1 MSERETAPIT
11 YNGAVTT
18 LLEAKGLTKHYG
30 NTIALESVDFD
41 VGDGITGL
49 LGPNGAGKSTAIKLF
64 LGLLKPTAGS
74 AEVMG
79 EKPYES
85 VEIRSRLGYMPEH
98 DCLPTSITA
107 SEFLTHM
114 AQVSGIP
121 PAYARTRAADIL
133 RHVGLEEERY
143 RHIGQYSAGMKQRV
157 KLAQSLAHDPVIVL
171 LDEPTAGLDP
181 GGREDMLRLIRRTGR
196 EFGISIVLSSHL
208 MGDVESTCDRIIVLD
223 GGQVTEQG
231 SVSRFTQETETI
243 LIDVDD
249 NREELVT
256 ALASRGIIASVD
268 GISLAVEME
277 NEAQYDQIRDALVE
291 TGARLRRMAPRRYQ
305 LADLFRNNQQ

>member
-1 MSERETAPIT
+1 MTA
-11 YNGAVTT
+11 
-18 LLEAKGLTKHYG
+18 LLEAKALTKHYS
-30 NTIALESVDFD
+30 NTIALESVDFA
-41 VGDGITGL
+41 VQHGITGL

-79 EKPYES
+79 ERPYES
-85 VEIRSRLGYMPEH
+85 VKIRSRLGYMPEH

-143 RHIGQYSAGMKQRV
+143 RPIGQYSTGMKQRV

-223 GGQVTEQG
+223 GGRVTEQG
-231 SVSRFTQETETI
+231 PVSRFTQETETL

-249 NREELVT
+249 NREELIT
-256 ALASRGIIASVD
+256 ALASREIFATVD
-268 GISLAVEME
+268 GNSLAVELE

-291 TGARLRRMAPRRYQ
+291 TGARLRRMAPRRHQ
-305 LADLFRNNQQ
+305 LSDIFRSTQR